1 MKIVSSCLVHVDNS
15 TLADTRITH
24 LRTLPRFLFLY
35 RSSTVARVVEEG
47 KTQLGFSASHAPL
60 TARRSRILM
69 IVAHLH
75 LRSEARCMVRF
86 SLRNESAK
94 PITVTM
100 SLGSP
105 PCRTD
110 EIYS

>member
-47 KTQLGFSASHAPL
+47 KTQLGFSASRAPL
-60 TARRSRILM
+60 NCEKIKNSHDSCAFALAKRSQVHGSFFPAQRKCKTYNRNNELGF
-69 IVAHLH
+69 A
-75 LRSEARCMVRF
+75 
-86 SLRNESAK
+86 SL
-94 PITVTM
+94 
-100 SLGSP
+100 
-105 PCRTD
+105 
-110 EIYS
+110 